1 MRWLTDS
8 GSTGGA
14 LAKRKGRSPEPNA
27 RWEHGAA
34 ACLPE
39 SLAASKPSWQA
50 GKNLTVLKTPRHAV
64 LVARPDS
71 PQPRLSRRDR
81 RKQETTDDIKATAR
95 RQLAGGGPA
104 GISLRGIARDLG
116 MTASAVHYYFPSRQ
130 ALLDALIVD
139 GFSSLAGAL
148 RSTYDQAGELPPDE
162 RCLAVYRAHR
172 AWALQHPSEYLLLYG
187 HTGGAAGSGHPQAR
201 QAMSEV
207 VAVLFTMMRNAVANG
222 DVDTERIE
230 AATLAPL
237 RGQLAAWRETTDG
250 IGDLSDG
257 ALAACMIS
265 FAQLHGAITLEL
277 IGRVPPQLTDRSALF
292 DLTMA
297 HIAAS
302 LHRLHPA

>member
-14 LAKRKGRSPEPNA
+14 LAKRERPGSGAKR
-27 RWEHGAA
+27 RWEHNTA

-39 SLAASKPSWQA
+39 SLAAWKPSWQA
-50 GKNLTVLKTPRHAV
+50 GKNLTVLKTPRHAG
-64 LVARPDS
+64 LVAGPDS

-81 RKQETTDDIKATAR
+81 RKRETTDDIKTTAR

-104 GISLRGIARDLG
+104 GISLRAIARDLG

-130 ALLDALIVD
+130 TLLDALIAD
-139 GFSSLAGAL
+139 GFSSLADAL
-148 RSTYDQAGELPPDE
+148 RSSYDQAGAVPPDQ
-162 RCLAVYRAHR
+162 RWLAVCRAHR

-187 HTGGAAGSGHPQAR
+187 HTGGVAGSGHPQAR
-201 QAMSEV
+201 QAMSNV
-207 VAVLFTMMRNAVANG
+207 LAVLFAMMRNAVASG

-230 AATLAPL
+230 AATPAPL
-237 RGQLAAWRETTDG
+237 RGQLAAWREATDG
-250 IGDLSDG
+250 LGDLPDG
-257 ALAACMIS
+257 ALAACMIG

-277 IGRVPPQLTDRSALF
+277 IGHVPPQLTDRSALF
-292 DLTMA
+292 DLRMA

-302 LHRLHPA
+302 LHPLHPA